1 MLTAQPSQNIKQ
13 TGAVNNL
20 GQGLYQLTM
29 EHRNRNPA
37 VNRRL
42 TRYSHKIKRTATGP
56 QLNSFALL
64 EVFNQLLFV
73 KLRHHH
79 DGMAVECCPR
89 LLCND

>member
-13 TGAVNNL
+13 TSEVNNL
-20 GQGLYQLTM
+20 GQGLHQLTV

-42 TRYSHKIKRTATGP
+42 TRYSHKIKPTATGP

-64 EVFNQLLFV
+64 EVFDQLMFV
-73 KLRHHH
+73 KVRHHH
-79 DGMAVECCPR
+79 DGMAVR
-89 LLCND
+89 MLSKIAVQ